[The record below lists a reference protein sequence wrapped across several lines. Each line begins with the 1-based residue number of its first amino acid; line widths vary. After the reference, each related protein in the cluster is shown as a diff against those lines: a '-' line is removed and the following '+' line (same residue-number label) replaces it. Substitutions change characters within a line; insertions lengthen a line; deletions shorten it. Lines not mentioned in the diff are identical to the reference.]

1 MNDVGRRD
9 FLKQAGAAGAFGAV
23 GGGILG
29 GLPTSAG
36 AEPPEKAIVPPEARL
51 TNEEMDYL
59 KRWDAPTIAN
69 ALERT
74 KARPRDKGFMT
85 PDIRPTFPELGP
97 MVGYAVTATIKSSEP
112 RGQGDAY
119 VDSMA
124 YYEFIQSIP
133 APRIMVIHDEDAPNP
148 IGSFWGEVHGNLHQA
163 LGCAGVITD
172 GGVRDLGPVRA
183 LKFHYFAAKVL
194 VSHAYVHLVDFGK
207 PVTVGGHT
215 VKSGDILYGDEHGV
229 IDIPHAFAK
238 KTPDLCYQA
247 YKGERAS
254 IELYKS
260 PDFSIEKLKE
270 FRRRT

>member
-9 FLKQAGAAGAFGAV
+9 FLKQAGAVGAIGAV

-29 GLPTSAG
+29 GFPTPAG

-97 MVGYAVTATIKSSEP
+97 MVGYAVTATIKASEP

-124 YYEFIQSIP
+124 YYEYIQSIP

-163 LGCAGVITD
+163 LGCTGVITD
-172 GGVRDLGPVRA
+172 GGVRDLDAVRA

-194 VSHAYVHLVDFGK
+194 VSHAYVHLVDFG
-207 PVTVGGHT
+207 TDSRGGSALLALAT
-215 VKSGDILYGDEHGV
+215 QWNPLIYGRRESCSGTLIGSMGCV
-229 IDIPHAFAK
+229 
-238 KTPDLCYQA
+238 
-247 YKGERAS
+247 
-254 IELYKS
+254 S
-260 PDFSIEKLKE
+260 PCWRHLAVLWKRNGSPSKV
-270 FRRRT
+270 